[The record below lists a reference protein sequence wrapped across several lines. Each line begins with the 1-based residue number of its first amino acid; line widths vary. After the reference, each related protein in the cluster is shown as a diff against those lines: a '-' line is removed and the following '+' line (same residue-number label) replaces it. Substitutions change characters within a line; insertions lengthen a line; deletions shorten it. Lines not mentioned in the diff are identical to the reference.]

1 MKLQSEN
8 QTITESNEL
17 FELAAMMVLGD
28 RTEQQDCIGWSLET
42 NGGMVVLCDGMGGHQ
57 GGSRASAAAV
67 DCFLSAYTQISGVQ
81 PSPLLAKATM
91 EANKTVC
98 NLKDP
103 DGLPLK
109 AGSTLA
115 AVILR
120 DGELFWSSVGDSRVY
135 LARGDAF
142 VQITQDQNY
151 RTVLDE
157 QLRSGAITAEEYN
170 RNLPRAEALISY
182 LGIGDLRL
190 VDHNSV
196 PLGLCQG
203 DKLIL
208 MSDGLYKLL
217 PDEVIFRILENFS
230 SPRDALHALEM
241 KVRSKAKNSAVLRD
255 NMTVALIKLK

>member
-1 MKLQSEN
+1 MRLQSEN
-8 QTITESNEL
+8 QILADSKDM

-28 RTEQQDCIGWSLET
+28 REQQQDCFGWSLRS
-42 NGGMVVLCDGMGGHQ
+42 NGALVVLCDGMGGHQ
-57 GGSRASAAAV
+57 GGARASMAAV
-67 DCFLSAYTQISGVQ
+67 DCFLSAYEKLSEAQ
-81 PSPLLAKATM
+81 PGPMLAGATM
-91 EANKTVC
+91 EANKLIC
-98 NLKDP
+98 NLKDE

-109 AGSTLA
+109 AGSTLVA
-115 AVILR
+115 LIIR
-120 DGELFWSSVGDSRVY
+120 DGELFWNSVGDSRAY
-135 LARGDAF
+135 LARGGAF

-157 QLRSGAITAEEYN
+157 QRRSGMITQEEYN

-190 VDHNSV
+190 VDHNAA
-196 PLGLCQG
+196 PLRLCQD

-217 PDEVIFRILENFS
+217 PDEEIFRILENFS
-230 SPRDALHALEM
+230 NPRDALHALEL
-241 KVRSKAKNSAVLRD
+241 KVRTKAKNSAVLRD